1 MQELRLR
8 EEALMKKEKGIGVPE
23 FMKDA
28 HPIGP
33 AQDGAYKE
41 VGPTAP
47 GAFSSPFTTEG
58 KRRKLEE

>member
-1 MQELRLR
+1 
-8 EEALMKKEKGIGVPE
+8 MKKEKGIGVPE